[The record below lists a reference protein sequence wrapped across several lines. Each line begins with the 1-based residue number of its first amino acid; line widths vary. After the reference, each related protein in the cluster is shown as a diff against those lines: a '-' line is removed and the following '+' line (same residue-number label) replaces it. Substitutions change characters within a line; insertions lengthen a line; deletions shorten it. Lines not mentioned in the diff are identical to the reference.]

1 MYMYGR
7 VERESGQLITA
18 QSRGCSYSINYRG
31 WCAIGVRIIDIVAAL
46 FTVASEFI
54 DRQRA
59 GRLAGWLAGWSV
71 GWLGGSL
78 AGWLGCSRHCSV
90 PPPSSPSPFRRLRL
104 QGYRVFSFSIS
115 LSLSPSFASFRETLA
130 LTTALL
136 SRPNQFPSNIF
147 LLFQLLFNSC
157 KAREGNR
164 GGILI
169 YIYITSLLFFL
180 PPCTLFFFFFFLWHS
195 REGRI
200 WSGTKSKRGEKG
212 RGENFSARGTPP
224 SFLFDLVLAS
234 LFKLRNSCCIFA
246 RLPFDP
252 RWSRYNEGQVFLPG
266 TFSSL
271 LFLFL
276 FPPFPFARGTGTPRL
291 FPFLS
296 SSFLALRVLRRNEE
310 ERTERERERGFLGLF
325 LGTRNTMDRFRER
338 PRGLNVNNGITARLE
353 DYPRWL
359 SPIAQRVTPDKRS

>member
-1 MYMYGR
+1 MNLSIGR
-7 VERESGQLITA
+7 GQ
-18 QSRGCSYSINYRG
+18 
-31 WCAIGVRIIDIVAAL
+31 
-46 FTVASEFI
+46 
-54 DRQRA
+54 A

-90 PPPSSPSPFRRLRL
+90 PPPPSSPSPFRRLRL

-180 PPCTLFFFFFFLWHS
+180 PPCTLFFFFFFPLAF
-195 REGRI
+195 EGR
-200 WSGTKSKRGEKG
+200 
-212 RGENFSARGTPP
+212 EN
-224 SFLFDLVLAS
+224 L
-234 LFKLRNSCCIFA
+234 
-246 RLPFDP
+246 
-252 RWSRYNEGQVFLPG
+252 E
-266 TFSSL
+266 
-271 LFLFL
+271 
-276 FPPFPFARGTGTPRL
+276 
-291 FPFLS
+291 
-296 SSFLALRVLRRNEE
+296 RNEIE
-310 ERTERERERGFLGLF
+310 AGRERSRRKF
-325 LGTRNTMDRFRER
+325 
-338 PRGLNVNNGITARLE
+338 
-353 DYPRWL
+353 
-359 SPIAQRVTPDKRS
+359 

>member
-1 MYMYGR
+1 MNLSIGR
-7 VERESGQLITA
+7 GQ
-18 QSRGCSYSINYRG
+18 
-31 WCAIGVRIIDIVAAL
+31 
-46 FTVASEFI
+46 
-54 DRQRA
+54 
-59 GRLAGWLAGWSV
+59 AGWLAGWLVGRSAGSV
-71 GWLGGSL
+71 ARWL
-78 AGWLGCSRHCSV
+78 AGWAVRGIAPS

-291 FPFLS
+291 FPFLF

-310 ERTERERERGFLGLF
+310 ERTERERGFLGLF